1 MKRSKGL
8 FLLVCCALL
17 AAGCTTGY
25 SKKEVLDA
33 GSQVEIRSYQ
43 TRSYDTTDKIRV
55 LRSVMATLQDL
66 GFVID
71 KADDVVGV
79 VSATK
84 LNGYAMSMTVS
95 VRANG
100 EQMIVRANAQY
111 GLKAIEQPGPYQDFF
126 NALDKGLFLDRN
138 MLADD
143 LPTQNLAA
151 PNNAAAASPPR
162 PAAAA
167 AVGAGSVFD
176 YYGEA
181 EEEINAQSYDK
192 DLWARALVAAEGDE
206 QKRKARYIE
215 LRAEQLFLASGAAAT
230 APSQAA
236 QRSSSIQ
243 PAPDNIPQAGA
254 SVANPAAARFSD
266 DLSGSWI
273 AEISSNQQEVF
284 TNMGPS
290 IEFTLEQS
298 GNRITGRNREY
309 NLKISGTRNGDE
321 IEFWVDPHRMNYFQ
335 GQTGTWKVGP
345 DRASL
350 TGDWKLPN
358 LRARGQWN
366 MTRDSAQTAAAE
378 AAKRR
383 AAAGRLTGTY
393 YSKMTGSYKR
403 SNAGSFYIEQNGDQ
417 ITGYSEGKGWEI
429 EGKVS
434 GSTVTYKWYGHSN
447 KGKGKFS
454 IDEYGNLSGDYHG
467 DSWGQ
472 GEWRLTRIN

>member
-33 GSQVEIRSYQ
+33 GSQVELRSYQ

-100 EQMIVRANAQY
+100 EQMVVRANAQY
-111 GLKAIEQPGPYQDFF
+111 NLKAIEQPGPYQNFF
-126 NALDKGLFLDRN
+126 SALDKGLFLDRN
-138 MLADD
+138 TLADD

-151 PNNAAAASPPR
+151 ANNAAASPPR
-162 PAAAA
+162 PAATATAA
-167 AVGAGSVFD
+167 AVAAGSVFD

-181 EEEINAQSYDK
+181 EEEINSQSYDK

-215 LRAEQLFLASGAAAT
+215 LRAEQLFEASGAAT
-230 APSQAA
+230 SAPNRAA
-236 QRSSSIQ
+236 QRSSSIK
-243 PAPDNIPQAGA
+243 PAANSRPQAGA
-254 SVANPAAARFSD
+254 GVAKPAVVPSFSD
-266 DLSGSWI
+266 DLSGTWV
-273 AEISSNQQEVF
+273 AEITTNQEEVF
-284 TNMGPS
+284 GNIGPTL
-290 IEFTLEQS
+290 EFTLEQS
-298 GNRITGRNREY
+298 GDRISGSNREY
-309 NLKISGTRNGDE
+309 NLKLSGTRNGDE
-321 IEFWVDPHRMNYFQ
+321 IEFWVEPHRMNYFQ
-335 GQTGTWKVGP
+335 GQTGVWKVNP

-350 TGDWKLPN
+350 AGDWKMTN
-358 LRARGQWN
+358 LRAKGEWK
-366 MTRDSAQTAAAE
+366 MTRVGASTAAGSA
-378 AAKRR
+378 RQQG
-383 AAAGRLTGTY
+383 GRLTGTY
-393 YSKMTGSYKR
+393 FSKMTGSYKR

-434 GSTVTYKWYGHSN
+434 GSTVNYKWYGHSN

-454 IDEYGNLSGDYHG
+454 IDKYGNLSGDYHG

-472 GEWRLTRIN
+472 GEWQLTRIN